1 MTLTRLTYAGAR
13 ARCVWPRYLYGDV
26 EVVDTRQRRG
36 ELAQLRAV
44 HVAHVCDDVFKQHG
58 VRTAVVRL

>member
-1 MTLTRLTYAGAR
+1 MTRLTQVHAR
-13 ARCVWPRYLYGDV
+13 AVRVAALYLYGDV

-58 VRTAVVRL
+58 VCTTVVGL